1 MKTILFRPFERYS
14 EKTLVIV
21 GVAFTLIGSLLGAVF
36 QGRFDGVLDMH
47 FVPSTSF
54 YQVLIDNVINIFCLV
69 LFLFLSA
76 KYINNKTRLIDIL
89 TAAMVARI
97 PYYFMVF
104 GNINNTMSKA
114 SEEIMQL
121 VNPEMIEQVGTSSL
135 LLVIGFGLISIVF
148 LIWYIALL
156 YNGFKVASNAKG
168 NTPIVLFILSILL
181 AEVLSKVLIH
191 YLN

>member
-21 GVAFTLIGSLLGAVF
+21 GVAFTLIGSLLGAAF

-54 YQVLIDNVINIFCLV
+54 YQVLIDNAINIFCLV

-114 SEEIMQL
+114 RDRKSTRL
-121 VNPEMIEQVGTSSL
+121 NSSH
-135 LLVIGFGLISIVF
+135 
-148 LIWYIALL
+148 
-156 YNGFKVASNAKG
+156 VA
-168 NTPIVLFILSILL
+168 I
-181 AEVLSKVLIH
+181 
-191 YLN
+191 

>member
-121 VNPEMIEQVGTSSL
+121 VNPEMVEQVGTSSL

>member
-97 PYYFMVF
+97 PYYFMV
-104 GNINNTMSKA
+104 
-114 SEEIMQL
+114 
-121 VNPEMIEQVGTSSL
+121 
-135 LLVIGFGLISIVF
+135 LVI
-148 LIWYIALL
+148 
-156 YNGFKVASNAKG
+156 
-168 NTPIVLFILSILL
+168 
-181 AEVLSKVLIH
+181 
-191 YLN
+191 

>member
-1 MKTILFRPFERYS
+1 
-14 EKTLVIV
+14 
-21 GVAFTLIGSLLGAVF
+21 
-36 QGRFDGVLDMH
+36 
-47 FVPSTSF
+47 
-54 YQVLIDNVINIFCLV
+54 
-69 LFLFLSA
+69 
-76 KYINNKTRLIDIL
+76 
-89 TAAMVARI
+89 MVARI

-114 SEEIMQL
+114 CEEIMQL

-168 NTPIVLFILSILL
+168 NTPIALFILSILL
-181 AEVLSKVLIH
+181 AEEIGRASCRQWEE
-191 YLN
+191 

>member
-21 GVAFTLIGSLLGAVF
+21 GVAFTLIGSFLGAVF
-36 QGRFDGVLDMH
+36 HGRFDGVLDMH

-54 YQVLIDNVINIFCLV
+54 NQVLLDNAINIFCLV

-89 TAAMVARI
+89 TVAMVARI

-121 VNPEMIEQVGTSSL
+121 VNPEMVEQVGTSSL

-148 LIWYIALL
+148 LIRYIALL
-156 YNGFKVASNAKG
+156 HNGFKVASNAKG
-168 NTPIVLFILSILL
+168 NTPIALFILSILL

>member
-21 GVAFTLIGSLLGAVF
+21 GVAFTLIGSLLGAAF

-54 YQVLIDNVINIFCLV
+54 YQVLIDNAINIFCLV

-114 SEEIMQL
+114 REEIMQL

-168 NTPIVLFILSILL
+168 NTPIALFILSILL